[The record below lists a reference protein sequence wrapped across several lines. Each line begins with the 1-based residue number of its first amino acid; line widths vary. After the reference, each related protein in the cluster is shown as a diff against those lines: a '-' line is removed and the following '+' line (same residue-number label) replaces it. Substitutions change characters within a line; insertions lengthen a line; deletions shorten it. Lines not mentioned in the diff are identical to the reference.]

1 MIYAALCL
9 IGVRWS
15 TQRSW
20 MILLGILAGLFAQS
34 RLPIIGL
41 LLILGLGIWRRNRL
55 DARWM
60 MTAALTTCGTLYLF
74 FYLWTVRDHVFFQP
88 LHLLHRERASGL
100 AATLIGLLSGVIV
113 VAWILLKMKGSS
125 PDWILA
131 GGLLLL
137 TVFGSTGLGELARVL
152 PHVDAWEGANYLS
165 FGISLIAAYLALMVG
180 EPGGRPMPTH
190 PDGTLLDQAV

>member
-1 MIYAALCL
+1 MTGLSTALLRWL
-9 IGVRWS
+9 IGKS
-15 TQRSW
+15 TLEGR
-20 MILLGILAGLFAQS
+20 GLFT
-34 RLPIIGL
+34 L
-41 LLILGLGIWRRNRL
+41 LVSLQIVLLQVSTW
-55 DARWM
+55 
-60 MTAALTTCGTLYLF
+60 GTDLF
-74 FYLWTVRDHVFFQP
+74 AIAMVEQP
-88 LHLLHRERASGL
+88 C
-100 AATLIGLLSGVIV
+100 
-113 VAWILLKMKGSS
+113 
-125 PDWILA
+125 PDLILA